1 MAAKGPGKAHRRGV
15 TLVQLAR
22 MLPDDAAAAEWF
34 EGIFW
39 GGERC
44 CPKCG
49 SVKTKAT
56 RSGKPMPYWCSD
68 CRKYFSVRTG
78 TVMARSHISL
88 QNWAFAIYL
97 AVTNLKGV
105 SSMKLHRDLGI
116 SQKAAWFMLHRIRE
130 ALADDARDFS
140 GPVEVDEAYFGGKC
154 KNMSN
159 TRRKELEGTGRG
171 PVGKAAVVAAKD
183 RETKQVAARVID
195 RTDGATLRGFV
206 DEHAGDGAKLYT
218 DDASAYGG
226 TGREHETVKHSA
238 REYVRYLAGEK
249 IHTNGVE
256 SFWSMLKRAYKGTF
270 HRLSVKHLQ
279 RYVDEFVARHNV
291 REMDT
296 LDQMAHIAGGMIGRR
311 LKYPDLIADNGRPA
325 TAGLT

>member
-1 MAAKGPGKAHRRGV
+1 MAKGGPGKAHRKGI
-15 TLVQLAR
+15 TLAQLVR
-22 MLPDDAAAAEWF
+22 LFPDDHAAAEWF
-34 EGIFW
+34 EGVFW

-49 SVKTKAT
+49 GLRTKPT
-56 RSGKPMPYWCSD
+56 KSGKPMPYWCPD

-130 ALADDARDFS
+130 ALASNPGSFD
-140 GPVEVDEAYFGGKC
+140 GPVEVDETYVGGLE
-154 KNMSN
+154 KNRHAKDKKN
-159 TRRKELEGTGRG
+159 LGRG
-171 PVGKAAVVAAKD
+171 TAGKTAVVGAKD
-183 RETKQVAARVID
+183 RESGQVAARVIEH
-195 RTDGATLRGFV
+195 TDKPTLQGFV
-206 DEHAGDGAKLYT
+206 DEHASEGAKMYT

-226 TGREHETVKHSA
+226 SGREHETVKHSA
-238 REYVRYLAGEK
+238 KEYVRYLEGEK

-256 SFWSMLKRAYKGTF
+256 SFWSMLKRAHKGTF

-296 LDQMAHIAGGMIGRR
+296 INQMAHVAAGMIGRR
-311 LKYPDLIADNGRPA
+311 LMYRDLVADNGRSA
-325 TAGLT
+325 RAR